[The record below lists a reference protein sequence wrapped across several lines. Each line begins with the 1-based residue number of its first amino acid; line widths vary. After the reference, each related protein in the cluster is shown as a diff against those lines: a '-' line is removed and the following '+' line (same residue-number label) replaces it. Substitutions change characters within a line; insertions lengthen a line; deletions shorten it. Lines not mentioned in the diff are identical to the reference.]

1 MFIENYYSDK
11 KIEKEVLELPRSLN
25 YWTETLFEKCVRMFE
40 WRGLPESIPQKEIE
54 QRLILDGYC
63 AMVNDKKAGL
73 IVASGGLSG
82 VTPYCDE
89 FKNFTYAAPTCEG
102 GMVDLGKNAVLIENT
117 SLRNPLLPMILR
129 YADLLAHA
137 EISLKMALI
146 NNRVNNAYAVETNET
161 AESVNAYYNKIYNGK
176 NGSILDDALVNS
188 VQNIANT
195 HTSGVVAECI
205 EARNDIL
212 RAFFAEIG
220 VRFAKDKKERV
231 VVDEVSADNQ
241 MLLLNVND
249 MKRQRKKSALEINR
263 IFGKDASV
271 ELSEEFEIIEE
282 APQES
287 EEAPQEKK
295 EGGNVED

>member
-146 NNRVNNAYAVETNET
+146 NNRVNNVYAVETNET

-249 MKRQRKKSALEINR
+249 MKRQRKKAASEISR
-263 IFGKDASV
+263 IFGKNASV

>member
-40 WRGLPESIPQKEIE
+40 WRGLPEIIPQKEIE

-102 GMVDLGKNAVLIENT
+102 GTVELAKNAVLIENT

-146 NNRVNNAYAVETNET
+146 NNRVNNVYAVESNEI

-263 IFGKDASV
+263 IFGRNVSV

-282 APQES
+282 TPQES
-287 EEAPQEKK
+287 EEVPQEKK
-295 EGGNVED
+295 EGENVEN

>member
-40 WRGLPESIPQKEIE
+40 WRGLPDTIPQKEIE

-146 NNRVNNAYAVETNET
+146 NNRVNNVYAVETNET

-249 MKRQRKKSALEINR
+249 MKRQRKKAASEISR
-263 IFGKDASV
+263 IFGKNTSV

-287 EEAPQEKK
+287 GEPQEKE

>member
-25 YWTETLFEKCVRMFE
+25 YWLETLFEKCVRMFE
-40 WRGLPESIPQKEIE
+40 WHGLPKSIPQKEIE

-63 AMVNDKKAGL
+63 GMVNDKKAGL

-89 FKNFTYAAPTCEG
+89 FKNFTYASPECAG
-102 GMVDLGKNAVLIENT
+102 GTVELGKNAVLIENT

-129 YADLLAHA
+129 YSDLLAHA

-146 NNRVNNAYAVETNET
+146 NNRVNNAYAVESNEI

-176 NGSILDDALVNS
+176 NGSILDDSLVS
-188 VQNIANT
+188 GVQNIANT
-195 HTSGVVAECI
+195 RGSGVVAECI

-249 MKRQRKKSALEINR
+249 MKRQRKKSAIEINR
-263 IFGKDASV
+263 IFGKDVSV

-287 EEAPQEKK
+287 KEKK
-295 EGGNVED
+295 ETEEGGNVED

>member
-25 YWTETLFEKCVRMFE
+25 YWLETLFEKCVRMFE
-40 WRGLPESIPQKEIE
+40 WRGLPNTIPQKEIE

-63 AMVNDKKAGL
+63 GLVNDKKAGL

-89 FKNFTYAAPTCEG
+89 FKNFTYAAPECAG
-102 GMVDLGKNAVLIENT
+102 GTFELGKNVALIENT

-129 YADLLAHA
+129 YSDLLAHA

-146 NNRVNNAYAVETNET
+146 NNRVNNAYAVESNEI

-176 NGSILDDALVNS
+176 NGSILDDSLVS
-188 VQNIANT
+188 GVQNIANT
-195 HTSGVVAECI
+195 RTSGVVAECI

-231 VVDEVSADNQ
+231 VVDEVRADNQ
-241 MLLLNVND
+241 MLLLNIND
-249 MKRQRKKSALEINR
+249 MKRQRKKACEEINR
-263 IFGKDASV
+263 VFGLNVSV

-282 APQES
+282 APQE
-287 EEAPQEKK
+287 EAPQETK
-295 EGGNVED
+295 EGDEVDN

>member
-25 YWTETLFEKCVRMFE
+25 YWLETLFEKCVRMFE
-40 WRGLPESIPQKEIE
+40 WRGLPNTIPQKEIE

-63 AMVNDKKAGL
+63 GMVNDKKAGL

-89 FKNFTYAAPTCEG
+89 FKNFTYAAPECAG

-129 YADLLAHA
+129 YSDLLAHA

-146 NNRVNNAYAVETNET
+146 NNRVNNAYAVESNEI

-176 NGSILDDALVNS
+176 NGSILDDSLVS
-188 VQNIANT
+188 GVQNIANT
-195 HTSGVVAECI
+195 RASGVVAECI

-249 MKRQRKKSALEINR
+249 MKRQRKKSALEINK
-263 IFGKDASV
+263 IFGKNVSV

-282 APQES
+282 APQE
-287 EEAPQEKK
+287 KK
-295 EGGNVED
+295 EGEEVDN

>member
-1 MFIENYYSDK
+1 MFIENYYSNK
-11 KIEKEVLELPRSLN
+11 KIEKEVLELKRSVD
-25 YWTETLFEKCVRMFE
+25 YWLETLFEKCVRMFE
-40 WRGLPESIPQKEIE
+40 WHGLPDTIPQKEIE

-63 AMVNDKKAGL
+63 GMVKDIKAGL

-89 FKNFTYAAPTCEG
+89 FKNFTYAAPTCAG
-102 GMVDLGKNAVLIENT
+102 GTFELGKNAVLIENT

-146 NNRVNNAYAVETNET
+146 NNRVNNAYAVSDNEI
-161 AESVNAYYNKIYNGK
+161 AESVNTYYNKIYQGK

-188 VQNIANT
+188 VQNIANAR
-195 HTSGVVAECI
+195 SAGVVAECI

-249 MKRQRKKSALEINR
+249 MKRQRKKAAKEISAV
-263 IFGKDASV
+263 FGKNASV

-282 APQES
+282 QPQES
-287 EEAPQEKK
+287 EEKK
-295 EGGNVED
+295 ETEEGGNVED

>member
-25 YWTETLFEKCVRMFE
+25 YWLETLFEKCVRMFE
-40 WRGLPESIPQKEIE
+40 WRGLPNTIPQKEIE

-63 AMVNDKKAGL
+63 GMVNDRKAGL

-89 FKNFTYAAPTCEG
+89 FKNFTYAAPECAG
-102 GMVDLGKNAVLIENT
+102 GQVDLGVNAVLIENT

-129 YADLLAHA
+129 YSDLLAHA

-146 NNRVNNAYAVETNET
+146 NNRVNNAYAVESNEI

-176 NGSILDDALVNS
+176 NGSILDDSLVTG

-195 HTSGVVAECI
+195 RGGGVVAECI

-249 MKRQRKKSALEINR
+249 MKRQRKKSALEINSV
-263 IFGKDASV
+263 FGKDVSV
-271 ELSEEFEIIEE
+271 ELSEEFEIIEKT
-282 APQES
+282 PQE
-287 EEAPQEKK
+287 EEKPQEKK

>member
-25 YWTETLFEKCVRMFE
+25 YWIETLFEKCVRMFE
-40 WRGLPESIPQKEIE
+40 WRGLPNTIPQKEIE

-63 AMVNDKKAGL
+63 GMVNDRKAGL

-89 FKNFTYAAPTCEG
+89 FKNFTYAAPECAG
-102 GMVDLGKNAVLIENT
+102 GQVDLGVNGVLIENT

-129 YADLLAHA
+129 YSDLLAHA

-146 NNRVNNAYAVETNET
+146 NNRVNNAYAVESNEI

-176 NGSILDDALVNS
+176 NGSILDDSLVTG

-195 HTSGVVAECI
+195 RTSGVVAECI

-263 IFGKDASV
+263 IFGKNVSV

-287 EEAPQEKK
+287 EEKKEKE

>member
-25 YWTETLFEKCVRMFE
+25 YWLETLFEKCVRMFE
-40 WRGLPESIPQKEIE
+40 WRGLPNTIPQKEIE

-63 AMVNDKKAGL
+63 GMVHDRKAGL

-89 FKNFTYAAPTCEG
+89 FKNFTYAAPECSG
-102 GMVDLGKNAVLIENT
+102 GQVDLGVNAVLIENT

-129 YADLLAHA
+129 YSDLLAHA

-146 NNRVNNAYAVETNET
+146 NNRVNNAYAVETNEI

-176 NGSILDDALVNS
+176 NGSILDDSLVS
-188 VQNIANT
+188 GVQNIANT
-195 HTSGVVAECI
+195 RTSGVVAECI

-241 MLLLNVND
+241 MLLLNIND
-249 MKRQRKKSALEINR
+249 MKRQRKKSALEINK
-263 IFGKDASV
+263 IFGKNVSV

-282 APQES
+282 QPQES
-287 EEAPQEKK
+287 EEKQEKK
-295 EGGNVED
+295 EGVNVEN